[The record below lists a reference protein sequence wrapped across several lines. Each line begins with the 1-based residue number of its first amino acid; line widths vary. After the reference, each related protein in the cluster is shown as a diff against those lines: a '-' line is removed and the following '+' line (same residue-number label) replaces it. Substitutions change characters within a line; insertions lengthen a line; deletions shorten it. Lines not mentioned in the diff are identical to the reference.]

1 MKIKFLAFA
10 LVAPVALFAQ
20 KGEFSIKGKIG
31 TITAPAK
38 AYLTYRQSNSSI
50 VDSSTI
56 QNGTFEIKGEITD
69 PVQGAIV
76 INYLGS
82 GTRGKLVHRRTIYLE
97 AALIEIKS
105 VDSLSSASVSGS
117 RINAD
122 YDKLVL
128 ALKPSTEKMD
138 AFMADYFA
146 LPQEKQKD
154 TSVRAV
160 LDKKY
165 NAIDE
170 EQKKAYVSFIKS
182 HPNTIVSLDAL
193 KKLGGSIPEY
203 SVVAPLFDSF
213 SKPLKNSPAGKEYA
227 EGLAK
232 LKATAVGAIAP
243 EFTQNDPDGN
253 PIKLSSYRGKYL
265 LVDFW
270 ASWCGPCRE
279 ENPNVVKAYARYHD
293 KGFEILG
300 VSLDNEK
307 GRENWL
313 KAIEKDGLTWP
324 QVSDLKYWNNEVV
337 QLYAIKSIPQNV
349 LLDPTGKIIAKN
361 LRAEALEKKLA
372 ELFQP

>member
-76 INYLGS
+76 INYHGS

-213 SKPLKNSPAGKEYA
+213 SKPLK
-227 EGLAK
+227 
-232 LKATAVGAIAP
+232 
-243 EFTQNDPDGN
+243 
-253 PIKLSSYRGKYL
+253 
-265 LVDFW
+265 
-270 ASWCGPCRE
+270 
-279 ENPNVVKAYARYHD
+279 
-293 KGFEILG
+293 
-300 VSLDNEK
+300 
-307 GRENWL
+307 
-313 KAIEKDGLTWP
+313 
-324 QVSDLKYWNNEVV
+324 
-337 QLYAIKSIPQNV
+337 
-349 LLDPTGKIIAKN
+349 
-361 LRAEALEKKLA
+361 
-372 ELFQP
+372 